1 MQFYFTHSLQNI
13 LISLIFLEH
22 ICHLD
27 GFVKQRAPPNL
38 QGNFDLLCQNV
49 LMLLQRFSS

>member
-1 MQFYFTHSLQNI
+1 MQLNYFTYSLQNI
-13 LISLIFLEH
+13 LSLIFLEH

-27 GFVKQRAPPNL
+27 GFLKQRAPPNL

-49 LMLLQRFSS
+49 LMLLQRFPS